1 VLGPGGG
8 GRQRLCKDLRL
19 GDLALVKKGE
29 YFPADLLLLASS
41 EARPAWTKY
50 CLPYECA
57 I

>member
-1 VLGPGGG
+1 MLGPGGG